1 MEEIVFRGTND
12 QAVTSS
18 LLVAK
23 SFGKE
28 HKHVLDSIRKLVEG
42 CAEISADPMF
52 EETTYVNEQ
61 NGQTYPMYLMN
72 RDGFTLLVMDFKGK
86 KAMQFKLD
94 YIKAFNKMESKI
106 KAAMKPKSQLE
117 ILQMSIN
124 QLVEQEHRLS
134 SVERD
139 VAETKKEIA
148 EMKQERIENGKL
160 LLEAEVSGN
169 KVPEISM
176 RNKIRRLVNQY
187 AAATNTSQRDIW
199 HDIYQNLYYA
209 YNISINSYKEKK
221 SQSNL
226 DIAEKHGFLGKMF
239 DIVSKMVKSI
249 NNGD

>member
-1 MEEIVFRGTND
+1 MNEIVFRGTND
-12 QAVTSS
+12 QALTNS

-28 HKHVLDSIRKLVEG
+28 HKHVLDSIRKLIDG

-52 EETTYVNEQ
+52 KETTYVNEQ

-86 KAMQFKLD
+86 RAMQFKLE
-94 YIKAFNKMESKI
+94 YIKAFNSMEEQI
-106 KAAMKPKSQLE
+106 KASQKPKSQLE

-160 LLEAEVSGN
+160 LLEAEVSEN

-187 AAATNTSQRDIW
+187 AAATNTSQREIW
-199 HDIYQNLYYA
+199 HDIYNNLYYA
-209 YNISINSYKEKK
+209 YGISINSYKDKDCK
-221 SQSNL
+221 TKL

-239 DIVSKMVKSI
+239 DIVSKIVGHVNDK
-249 NNGD
+249 